1 MIANLTMLEK
11 LAFFQ
16 NFIKEEGHTPLQIAM
31 ANEAIN
37 QILIICN

>member
-1 MIANLTMLEK
+1 MTANLTMLEK

-16 NFIKEEGHTPLQIAM
+16 RFIKEEGHTRLQIAM